1 MTTFRLIARLDLKGP
16 DVIKGIQLEGFRKIG
31 SPKVLAEEYSSQ
43 GADEIILVDVVAS
56 LYDRKSTYSLIQQIV
71 NSIRVPLTVTGGVQ
85 TLSDAKALFD
95 SGADRVGLNS
105 HAIRNPKLISEIAN
119 IYGSQ
124 GVVCSIEAKRLEPS
138 KSEWE
143 CLTESGRQRSNV
155 NFLEWLGRLES
166 LGAGEILLTSVDRDG
181 TRSGVDIDLSKV
193 AREVSNLPI
202 IYSGGISSPSD
213 AIEIANCGL
222 NGACIGA
229 SLHYGFLNLLTLK
242 EEMITTGISARPPEA
257 KRL

>member
-1 MTTFRLIARLDLKGP
+1 MTTFRLISRLDLKGP

-31 SPKVLAEEYSSQ
+31 SPKVLAEKYSIQ

-56 LYDRKSTYSLIQQIV
+56 LYDRKSTYSLIEQIV

-105 HAIRNPKLISEIAN
+105 HAIRNPKLIGEIAS

-124 GVVCSIEAKRLEPS
+124 GVVCSIEAKRS
-138 KSEWE
+138 ASSRSGWE
-143 CLTESGRQRSNV
+143 CLTESGRQRSDV
-155 NFLEWLGRLES
+155 NFLEWIGSLES

-181 TRSGVDIDLSKV
+181 TRSGVDADVSKV
-193 AREVSNLPI
+193 AREASNLPI
-202 IYSGGISSPSD
+202 IYSGGISTTND
-213 AIEIANCGL
+213 VIEISNYEL
-222 NGACIGA
+222 NGVCIGA
-229 SLHYGFLNLLTLK
+229 SMHYGFMNFRKIK
-242 EEMITTGISARPPEA
+242 EEMIMTGISVRPPESVS
-257 KRL
+257 L